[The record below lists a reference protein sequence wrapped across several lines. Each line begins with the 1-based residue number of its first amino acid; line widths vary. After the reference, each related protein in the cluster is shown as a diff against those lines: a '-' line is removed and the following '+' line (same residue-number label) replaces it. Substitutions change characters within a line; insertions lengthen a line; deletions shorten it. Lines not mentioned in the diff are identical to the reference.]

1 MNRKERRAAQK
12 QGKGPLGPGPSPAPV
27 TTSLFAAAF
36 QHFRAGQSAEAERLC
51 RDVLTIDRNHFDS
64 LHLLGI
70 IALRAGRHEA
80 AVELLDRAVA
90 ADGRSP
96 ECRVNL
102 AQALRALGRLEP
114 AAAQLTQA
122 IALRPD
128 YGAAHRGLADV
139 LAQQGKIDESRR
151 HYERA
156 LALDPNF
163 LEARYGLANL
173 CLQQGRLDDAVSH
186 YRRILAARPDAAEA
200 HSNLGVA
207 LAAQDKWD
215 EAAAQ
220 YQRALALK
228 PKLVDVYRNLGRLLL
243 ARGDAAQALAL
254 ARRGLSIQETEETRS
269 FFVQCAKALPS
280 MPADDAARDDLRS
293 LLARALAEGW
303 TRPGELSAPAA
314 SLLKSSDIGRDAI
327 ERVTTA
333 WPRRLSAPELWG
345 PDGLAAVSR
354 DRLLRALLESAP
366 VQDVELERLLTSARF
381 ALLEQAAGSEASS
394 AIAAEAI
401 GFYGALAQQCF
412 INEYVFACTAD
423 EARQAAEL
431 AQRLGATLGSN
442 ASVPPLWPIAVAA
455 YVPLHSL
462 ACADLLPAKRWPD
475 PIPALLDQQVHKPMQ
490 ERQIRASIPA
500 LTAIR
505 DEVSLAVRRQYE
517 DMPYPRWVKAA
528 PVGKPAAIGWYLR
541 NQFPAAALHEP
552 GQRNTLEVLIAG
564 CGTGQHAI
572 ETSQRFAGARL
583 LAIDLSL
590 TSLSYAE
597 RKTRELG
604 LRNIDYAQADIL
616 ELGSIGRSFD
626 LIEASGVLHHLGD
639 PAAGWRVLL
648 PLLRPGGFMHIGLY
662 SALARQDVLAA
673 RKFIAD
679 RGYGQTI
686 EDIRQCRQ
694 ELMSFEDGH
703 PLKDVADYSDF
714 FTTSECRDL
723 IFHAQ
728 EHQLTIPEI
737 KSFLQENDLHF
748 IGFTGQAAQL
758 YRRRF
763 PEDKAMADLDRWH
776 LVENENPKAFVN
788 MYQFWIQK
796 PAR

>member
-1 MNRKERRAAQK
+1 M
-12 QGKGPLGPGPSPAPV
+12 
-27 TTSLFAAAF
+27 
-36 QHFRAGQSAEAERLC
+36 
-51 RDVLTIDRNHFDS
+51 
-64 LHLLGI
+64 
-70 IALRAGRHEA
+70 
-80 AVELLDRAVA
+80 
-90 ADGRSP
+90 
-96 ECRVNL
+96 
-102 AQALRALGRLEP
+102 
-114 AAAQLTQA
+114 
-122 IALRPD
+122 
-128 YGAAHRGLADV
+128 
-139 LAQQGKIDESRR
+139 
-151 HYERA
+151 
-156 LALDPNF
+156 
-163 LEARYGLANL
+163 
-173 CLQQGRLDDAVSH
+173 
-186 YRRILAARPDAAEA
+186 
-200 HSNLGVA
+200 
-207 LAAQDKWD
+207 
-215 EAAAQ
+215 
-220 YQRALALK
+220 
-228 PKLVDVYRNLGRLLL
+228 
-243 ARGDAAQALAL
+243 
-254 ARRGLSIQETEETRS
+254 
-269 FFVQCAKALPS
+269 
-280 MPADDAARDDLRS
+280 
-293 LLARALAEGW
+293 
-303 TRPGELSAPAA
+303 
-314 SLLKSSDIGRDAI
+314 
-327 ERVTTA
+327 
-333 WPRRLSAPELWG
+333 
-345 PDGLAAVSR
+345 SR

-552 GQRNTLEVLIAG
+552 GQRNTLEVRIAG

-648 PLLRPGGFMHIGLY
+648 SLLRPGGFMHIGLY

-679 RGYGQTI
+679 RGYGQTT

-776 LVENENPKAFVN
+776 LVENENPKVFVN

-796 PAR
+796 AAR